1 MSSVNERIKQVR
13 SVLKMTQVNFSKQI
27 FISQGSYNDIE
38 NGVRRVN
45 DRIIQLICNQFN
57 INKEWLKTG
66 KGGMFD
72 KEKPDIGLEHL
83 IEIYKELDIS
93 LKNYLLEQSE
103 LLLKLN
109 TENTI
114 KKRK

>member
-1 MSSVNERIKQVR
+1 MNPVNDRIKKIR
-13 SVLKMTQVNFSKQI
+13 SVLKLTQVNFSKKI

-38 NGVRRVN
+38 TGTRKVN
-45 DRIIQLICNQFN
+45 ERIIQLICSQFS
-57 INKEWLKTG
+57 INKDWLKTG
-66 KGGMFD
+66 KGEMFY

-83 IEIYKELDIS
+83 LEIYKQLDKP
-93 LKNYLLEQSE
+93 LKEYLLEQSE

-109 TENTI
+109 DKNSI